1 MTHQLLSVQKD
12 LSLNINVT
20 MPASRV
26 LAADVFGTG
35 MLHCHLAP

>member
-1 MTHQLLSVQKD
+1 MTRQILSMQKH
-12 LSLNINVT
+12 LSLNINAI

-35 MLHCHLAP
+35 MVH